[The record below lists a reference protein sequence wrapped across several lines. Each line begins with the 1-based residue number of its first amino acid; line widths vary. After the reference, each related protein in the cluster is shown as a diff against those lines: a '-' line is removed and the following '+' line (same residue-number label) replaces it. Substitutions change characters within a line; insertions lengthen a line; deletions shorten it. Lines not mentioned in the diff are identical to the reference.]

1 MMVEGNASLLPLT
14 AWSFLLTGLVV
25 LHSHYHM
32 SHCLWDAE
40 MICQLSNASFLLK

>member
-1 MMVEGNASLLPLT
+1 MVEGNASLLPL
-14 AWSFLLTGLVV
+14 APWSFLLTGLAA

-40 MICQLSNASFLLK
+40 MICQPHNASFLLK